1 MSYDFHRY
9 ANIFPLMEGE
19 AFERLA
25 ADILDNGLIEPVVL
39 YDGAILDGRNRYR
52 ACQHVGVPARFV
64 EYDGDNP
71 LGFVI
76 SKNRHRRHLTS
87 SQLAAIAVQQE
98 ELMTEL
104 AAEAR
109 ARQLS
114 TLKQMSAGGAPVTET
129 FPERANGEARE
140 RVADIFGTNPRYIDD
155 AKRLKEAA
163 PDLLQQV
170 AIGELTIPEA
180 KREHQHRE
188 RQERRA
194 EILEAAKDTP
204 LAPPAP
210 PYTLIYADPPWRYEH
225 VRTESRAIENQYPT
239 MALEDICA
247 LPVQDIADED
257 CVLFLWATNPKL
269 AEAMDVIRAW
279 GFTYRTNMVWVKDK
293 IGMGYYARQQH
304 ELLLVAVKG
313 APGAPM
319 PEDRQSSVIEAPRTE
334 HSRKPDEFYTLIER
348 LYPLSKKVE
357 LFARAPREGWAA
369 WGNQL

>member
-1 MSYDFHRY
+1 MTYDFHRY

-98 ELMTEL
+98 ELMAEL

-109 ARQLS
+109 ARQGTRTDLPEIF
-114 TLKQMSAGGAPVTET
+114 QESAV
-129 FPERANGEARE
+129 NGETSDH
-140 RVADIFGTNPRYIDD
+140 VADLFGTNPRYIYD

-180 KREHQHRE
+180 KREHKERE

-194 EILEAAKDTP
+194 EILEAVKDTP

-334 HSRKPDEFYTLIER
+334 HSKKPDEFYTLIER

>member
-1 MSYDFHRY
+1 MTYDFHRY

-64 EYDGDNP
+64 DYDGDNP

-114 TLKQMSAGGAPVTET
+114 TLKQMSAGGTPVTQT
-129 FPERANGEARE
+129 FAERANGEANDH
-140 RVADIFGTNPRYIDD
+140 VADMFGTNRQYVQD

-194 EILEAAKDTP
+194 ELRVVTLEEALTNR
-204 LAPPAP
+204 
-210 PYTLIYADPPWRYEH
+210 TFTVITADPPWQYSNSGFSTSAEAH
-225 VRTESRAIENQYPT
+225 YPT
-239 MALEDICA
+239 MPTDAIA
-247 LPVQDIADED
+247 AMPVADYAASNA
-257 CVLFLWATNPKL
+257 VLFLWATNPL
-269 AEAMDVIRAW
+269 LPDALEVMRAW
-279 GFTYRTNMVWVKDK
+279 GFEYKTNMVWVKDRHVA
-293 IGMGYYARQQH
+293 GFYCYGQH
-304 ELLLVAVKG
+304 ELLLIGVKG
-313 APGAPM
+313 SAIPEYVPSSLIQAPVSRHSAK
-319 PEDRQSSVIEAPRTE
+319 PESVYE
-334 HSRKPDEFYTLIER
+334 LIER
-348 LYPLSKKVE
+348 MYPHGPYLE
-357 LFARAPREGWAA
+357 LFARAEREGWATF
-369 WGNQL
+369 GNEVPCGE

>member
-1 MSYDFHRY
+1 MTYDFHRY
-9 ANIFPLMEGE
+9 ANIFPLLEGE

-109 ARQLS
+109 AR
-114 TLKQMSAGGAPVTET
+114 MVAGVAANPSKT
-129 FPERANGEARE
+129 FYEGNGKAIEKTA
-140 RVADIFGTNPRYIDD
+140 ALFGTNPQYVND

-194 EILEAAKDTP
+194 EILEAVKDTP
-204 LAPPAP
+204 LAPPEP

-225 VRTESRAIENQYPT
+225 VRTERRAIENQYPT
-239 MALEDICA
+239 MALDDNCA

-313 APGAPM
+313 APGALM

-334 HSRKPDEFYTLIER
+334 HSRKPDEFYALIER